1 MNIKPLPTDGHP
13 TSTSRIQAETEAV
26 LLEHI
31 PPADAAANL
40 NKPSHLR
47 FLTHNL
53 TKGFPLRY
61 MSQDASQPWL
71 MFWTTQSFAAL
82 QVAFDAQIR
91 QRYSLIIDFY

>member
-1 MNIKPLPTDGHP
+1 MNIKPLPTDGYP

-31 PPADAAANL
+31 PADATAAGL
-40 NKPSHLR
+40 DKRAHVR
-47 FLTHNL
+47 FLSHNL

-71 MFWTTQSFAAL
+71 LFWTTQAFAAL

-91 QRYSLIIDFY
+91 QRYGVP